1 MGSSYEN
8 VHQQKF
14 PAIRYIDSALDYGII
29 ILFIQCM
36 VTVCSP
42 LGISYNIS
50 LSGIH

>member
-29 ILFIQCM
+29 ILFISVYGNGM
-36 VTVCSP
+36 FT
-42 LGISYNIS
+42 LRN
-50 LSGIH
+50 